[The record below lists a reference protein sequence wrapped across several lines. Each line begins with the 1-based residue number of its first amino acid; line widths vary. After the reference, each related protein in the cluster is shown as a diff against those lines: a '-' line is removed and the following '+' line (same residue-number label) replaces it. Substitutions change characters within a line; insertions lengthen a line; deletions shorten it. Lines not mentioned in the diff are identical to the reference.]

1 MGPKGKVFIKINSSS
16 IIILPL
22 PLLLNLRLCFNH
34 LVILRISRHY
44 SRKGF
49 CFILCWLA
57 AQRFTFYEKKMT
69 EWKVP
74 FKRLA
79 PGSQVEWT
87 KSESMHR
94 WEFVLEYASNVQGQ
108 KYVKTKLLYK
118 NILLKMCIKNYG
130 KTGIVKKTGAM
141 NNVNTWYAKEHYK
154 EGKNANFHWKNIKV
168 RKQIWKIIKIL

>member
-22 PLLLNLRLCFNH
+22 LLLSNLRLWFNH

-130 KTGIVKKTGAM
+130 
-141 NNVNTWYAKEHYK
+141 
-154 EGKNANFHWKNIKV
+154 
-168 RKQIWKIIKIL
+168 